1 MPEPEYKKVEHTL
14 TVPKNTGV
22 AGFMRTVESLIRL
35 PRVQAIHIEASGK
48 VTWSRYVVGDEED
61 ELPGIDFGALEPWA
75 VIRNK
80 EVVELPVHT
89 SNAALVLSMM
99 LDRATS
105 EGLRPITFVSGAN
118 SVFREWFADTTG
130 YHLGST
136 SVMGLP
142 LHGDRHISDTALLLC
157 AAYASDAPL
166 AETQKAYKVEMDYVA
181 VPGTFVEVF
190 GNE

>member
-1 MPEPEYKKVEHTL
+1 MPEYRKVEHTL
-14 TVPKNTGV
+14 TIPKNTGV
-22 AGFMRTVESLIRL
+22 TGFMRTVESLIKL

-48 VTWSRYVVGDEED
+48 VTWSRYVADAEEE
-61 ELPGIDFGALEPWA
+61 ELPGIDFSDLQPWA

-89 SNAALVLSMM
+89 SNAALILGMM

-105 EGLRPITFVSGAN
+105 EGLKPVAFVSGAN

-130 YHLGST
+130 YQLGSA
-136 SVMGLP
+136 SVMGFP
-142 LHGDRHISDTALLLC
+142 LYGDRHVTDTALLLC
-157 AAYASDAPL
+157 AAYTSEAPL
-166 AETQKAYKVEMDYVA
+166 AEMQKAYKIEMDYVA